1 MEISFNVVS
10 DQFRILVH
18 DVLVAW
24 AWPDQRV
31 LTLHHVS
38 MLMIGRDEDTSVGDD
53 KRSEHTLMVS
63 NDSAF
68 LRDFG
73 EDSSIVTE
81 WDHVIF
87 HLIPKRG

>member
-1 MEISFNVVS
+1 
-10 DQFRILVH
+10 
-18 DVLVAW
+18 
-24 AWPDQRV
+24 
-31 LTLHHVS
+31 

-81 WDHVIF
+81 WDHMVF